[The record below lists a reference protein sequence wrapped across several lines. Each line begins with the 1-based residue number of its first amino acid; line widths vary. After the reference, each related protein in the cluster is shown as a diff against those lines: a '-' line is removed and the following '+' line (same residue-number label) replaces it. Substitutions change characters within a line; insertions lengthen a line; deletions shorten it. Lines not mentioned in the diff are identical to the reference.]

1 MRRFA
6 RLYLDLDATTATS
19 EKVDILE
26 RYLRDAPDPDA
37 AWAVAIISGARPKGG
52 ASTRVLREL
61 AAEVTGHPPWLVS
74 ECYAAAGDLS
84 EAVALLIPDNGRRDG
99 AERSLAQVM
108 DEFVRPLARSS
119 EAERKR
125 TITDA
130 WSCFDSDERFVY
142 HKLIRGSFRIG
153 VGKKLLIRALANLA
167 GVEPAVMAHRLAGEV
182 RPTPEFYRSL
192 FAEAASGDES
202 RPYPFFLAHQ
212 LDVAPE
218 SLGDA
223 RDWIAEWK
231 WDGVRAQLIKRQGR
245 VSLWSRG
252 EEGVTHVFPEIAA
265 PASALPDGVVLDG
278 EILIWAGDRPASFST
293 LQTRLNRTVAPT
305 HQLALFARETAVFL
319 AYDLLE
325 SAGTDRRD
333 HPLAERRE
341 RLAEIVRDFGG
352 GVIRL
357 SETIDAESWNDL
369 AHERDRSVA
378 RGAEGLMLKRR
389 DAPYGVGR
397 TKEAGRAAGWLK
409 WKIDPCTVDAVMV
422 AAQLGSGRRASLYT
436 DYTFAVWDDRN
447 GDRRLVAFAKAYS
460 GLTNAEIEELDRWIR
475 AHTTG
480 RAGPVRM
487 VEPARVFEIGFE
499 GIRESTR
506 HRSGVAV
513 RFPRILRQR
522 FDKPPAEADTLS
534 SLHRLIEERGW

>member
-1 MRRFA
+1 
-6 RLYLDLDATTATS
+6 
-19 EKVDILE
+19 
-26 RYLRDAPDPDA
+26 
-37 AWAVAIISGARPKGG
+37 
-52 ASTRVLREL
+52 VLREL

-84 EAVALLIPDNGRRDG
+84 EAVALLIPDDSAAQDG
-99 AERSLAQVM
+99 ADLSLAQVM
-108 DEFVRPLARSS
+108 HEFVKPLARSS
-119 EAERKR
+119 EADRKR
-125 TITDA
+125 LITGA
-130 WSCFDSDERFVY
+130 WSRFDSDERFVY

-153 VGKKLLIRALANLA
+153 VGKKLLTRALANLA
-167 GVEPAVMAHRLAGEV
+167 GVEPGVMAHRLAGEV
-182 RPTPEFYRSL
+182 RPTPDFYRSL
-192 FAEAASGDES
+192 FAVSADGDES

-218 SLGDA
+218 SLGSV

-231 WDGVRAQLIKRQGR
+231 WDGVRAQLIKRAGR

-252 EEGVTHVFPEIAA
+252 EEVVTHVFPEIAA

-278 EILIWAGDRPASFST
+278 EILIWSEGRPASFSR
-293 LQTRLNRTVAPT
+293 LQTRLNRNVAPT
-305 HQLALFARETAVFL
+305 HQLALFQRDAAVFL

-325 SAGTDRRD
+325 DAGADLRDR
-333 HPLAERRE
+333 PLAERRE
-341 RLAEIVRDFGG
+341 RLAEILRDFGD

-357 SETIDAESWNDL
+357 SETIDAESWDDL
-369 AHERDRSVA
+369 AQKRDESVA
-378 RGAEGLMLKRR
+378 RGAEGLMLKRK
-389 DAPYGVGR
+389 DAIYGVGR
-397 TKEAGRAAGWLK
+397 TKESGRAAGWLK
-409 WKIDPCTVDAVMV
+409 WKIDPCTVDAVMI

-447 GDRRLVAFAKAYS
+447 GDRQLVPFAKAYS

-499 GIRESTR
+499 GIRESGR
-506 HRSGVAV
+506 HKSGVAV

-522 FDKPPAEADTLS
+522 FDKPPAEADTLTA
-534 SLHRLIEERGW
+534 LHRLIEERGW